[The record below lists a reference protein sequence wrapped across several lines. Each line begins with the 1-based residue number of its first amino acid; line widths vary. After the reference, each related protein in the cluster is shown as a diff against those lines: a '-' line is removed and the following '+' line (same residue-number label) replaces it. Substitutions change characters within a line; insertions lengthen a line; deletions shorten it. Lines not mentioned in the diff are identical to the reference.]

1 MSLEILKTFKI
12 VLNKANNEMEETAG
26 NISKHL
32 LGNKILHLAFHI
44 INDFET
50 MTVKSDD
57 QSKLEQLRKNK
68 DEPNVIKT
76 AEHIPTGFVMYFY
89 YLEDIKCKNNEYFCH
104 RRGDC
109 LNIFAEKMKKT

>member
-1 MSLEILKTFKI
+1 
-12 VLNKANNEMEETAG
+12 MEETAG
-26 NISKHL
+26 NISKHI
-32 LGNKILHLAFHI
+32 LGNKTLHLAFHI

-89 YLEDIKCKNNEYFCH
+89 YLEDIKRKNNEYFCH
-104 RRGDC
+104 RRVDC
-109 LNIFAEKMKKT
+109 LNKFAEKIKKT